1 MNISQ
6 ISKNESD
13 FNINNLTNYII
24 FTCYENKTI
33 NLTNETSFI
42 LERQTNYE
50 LSENISVKLSFNDTN
65 DFHMNCVVF
74 KNL

>member
-1 MNISQ
+1 MVISQ

-42 LERQTNYE
+42 LEGQTNYE
-50 LSENISVKLSFNDTN
+50 LSEKSVKLSFNDTS
-65 DFHMNCVVF
+65 DFHMNCVIF